1 MKLSSRT
8 RYGMRAILELALE
21 YGNSPLQIKTIA
33 EREDISNKYLE
44 QLIAMLKA
52 SGLVRSIRGPRGGYR
67 CCSGVRAFVATGHFR
82 HAEEG
87 VPQHPCFAFATLAR
101 RGTHQCIEPRDLA
114 NRGRLAGDA
123 FVGTVPVH
131 RRRGIPQGDGLSLD
145 ERILRILP

>member
-21 YGNSPLQIKTIA
+21 YGKAPLQIKTIA

-67 CCSGVRAFVATGHFR
+67 SRGRQPLRAT
-82 HAEEG
+82 
-87 VPQHPCFAFATLAR
+87 AR
-101 RGTHQCIEPRDLA
+101 RCGYRRYSDRTSPRCRA
-114 NRGRLAGDA
+114 I
-123 FVGTVPVH
+123 
-131 RRRGIPQGDGLSLD
+131 RRPAPTGS
-145 ERILRILP
+145 